1 MSGALT
7 TQAGGSPTNLMLFLH
22 PKYDFKR
29 LVFYDDQFI
38 IKKDI

>member
-1 MSGALT
+1 M
-7 TQAGGSPTNLMLFLH
+7 NLMLFLH

-38 IKKDI
+38 IKKKRYLDLNETFQYF